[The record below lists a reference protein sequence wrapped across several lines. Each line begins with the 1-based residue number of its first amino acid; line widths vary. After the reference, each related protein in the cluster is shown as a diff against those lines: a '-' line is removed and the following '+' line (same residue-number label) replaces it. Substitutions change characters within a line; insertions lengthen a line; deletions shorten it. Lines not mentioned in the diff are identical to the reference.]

1 MIEVGDLVRIKT
13 GIQQGELALV
23 MGMPLSNVARV
34 RILSELSQDGYI
46 AYNTDT
52 LEKQ

>member
-1 MIEVGDLVRIKT
+1 MIEIGDLVRIT
-13 GIQQGELALV
+13 SGMHHGELALV

-34 RILSELSQDGYI
+34 RILSELSPNGYI
-46 AYNTDT
+46 AYNTET

>member
-1 MIEVGDLVRIKT
+1 MNIGDLVRIKT
-13 GIQQGELALV
+13 GVHHGELALV
-23 MGMPLSNVARV
+23 MGMPLSHVARV
-34 RILSELSQDGYI
+34 RTLERLSQDGYI